1 MLWKSIMIERLAD
14 KRERLNV
21 FKNQISY
28 LCTVTE
34 IVCKW
39 SVNIISNDRQV
50 TILPWNLENEIHEY
64 VCKCQFRLWFEIDE
78 NQH

>member
-1 MLWKSIMIERLAD
+1 MLWISIMIESLAHT
-14 KRERLNV
+14 REHLNV
-21 FKNQISY
+21 IKNQIS

-50 TILPWNLENEIHEY
+50 TILPWNLENEIHEHVWKY
-64 VCKCQFRLWFEIDE
+64 HFRF
-78 NQH
+78 